1 MAEEFDTKHT
11 DDGYEDVCFIC
22 RRPESK
28 AGKMFKMPGNMTVC
42 MDCMQKTMETVSNM
56 DYQSMLNNPAFL
68 TFILIYFN
76 IFKNLYN
83 ISLLGNDIE
92 ITNYTDFINLKE
104 MGETMGNK
112 FLDGTALTIA
122 IIGAVNW
129 GLIGLFRF
137 DLVAFLFGEMSWIS
151 RIVYILVGIC
161 GLYLLT
167 FFMRLG
173 DKE

>member
-1 MAEEFDTKHT
+1 
-11 DDGYEDVCFIC
+11 
-22 RRPESK
+22 
-28 AGKMFKMPGNMTVC
+28 
-42 MDCMQKTMETVSNM
+42 
-56 DYQSMLNNPAFL
+56 MLLHNF
-68 TFILIYFN
+68 
-76 IFKNLYN
+76 
-83 ISLLGNDIE
+83 SVLGNDIE
-92 ITNYTDFINLKE
+92 ITNYTDFINMKE

-151 RIVYILVGIC
+151 RIVYILVGIS

-173 DKE
+173 EKE

>member
-1 MAEEFDTKHT
+1 MYTMVQFVNYLTNIMANAIF
-11 DDGYEDVCFIC
+11 V
-22 RRPESK
+22 
-28 AGKMFKMPGNMTVC
+28 
-42 MDCMQKTMETVSNM
+42 
-56 DYQSMLNNPAFL
+56 NPVFL

-83 ISLLGNDIE
+83 ISLLGNDME

-112 FLDGTALTIA
+112 LLDGSALTIA

-151 RIVYILVGIC
+151 RIVYILVGIS